1 MRAAKLIIRNTGEQL
16 KQMISEE
23 KEKEKDGSDICM
35 HVDKNR
41 SDKMSGGNQIRSDI
55 SENKSDII

>member
-1 MRAAKLIIRNTGEQL
+1 MRAEKLIIRNTGEQL
-16 KQMISEE
+16 KQMISE
-23 KEKEKDGSDICM
+23 EKEKDGSDICM

>member
-1 MRAAKLIIRNTGEQL
+1 MRAEKLIIRNTGEQL
-16 KQMISEE
+16 KQMISED
-23 KEKEKDGSDICM
+23 KDKDGSDICM